1 MNQQLC
7 FWLGVYVSRSVVS
20 DSLWPP
26 GSSVHGIFQ
35 ARILEWVAI
44 FLLQGIF
51 LTQGM
56 NLVKTPLTCFLNFR
70 PCHAACGVLVPQP
83 GTERVPPALGA
94 QSLNHWTTREA
105 SQLDIFFS
113 HFIFFINLILLHL
126 NLSTW
131 YIFFPLYFFI
141 NLILLHLKLN
151 RQCIYSYQGRSYDC
165 KKIYLIYFWLH

>member
-1 MNQQLC
+1 MFHLLTVDGLHFHFYSKNMSLQLRLL
-7 FWLGVYVSRSVVS
+7 LGGCVSCSVVS
-20 DSLWPP
+20 DSLQPP
-26 GSSVHGIFQ
+26 GSSAHGIFQ

-51 LTQGM
+51 LTQGK

-83 GTERVPPALGA
+83 GTERVLPALGA

-113 HFIFFINLILLHL
+113 HFI
-126 NLSTW
+126 
-131 YIFFPLYFFI
+131 
-141 NLILLHLKLN
+141 
-151 RQCIYSYQGRSYDC
+151 YQLDTFTSQV
-165 KKIYLIYFWLH
+165 K